1 MVRDGIFYALG
12 LMVVDVLLWKLTSMH
27 WLVAIPL
34 VLALFFLWFFRDP
47 ERVIPQGPGLVVS
60 PGDGLVTEAEWIE
73 TTSGSRLR
81 LSIFLNVFDVHVNRA
96 PISGVV
102 KRVEYR
108 KGTFINAMSP
118 EAVLTNEQT
127 MIVIDGGGYEV
138 GYKQIA
144 GLIAR
149 RIVCA
154 VTEGQK
160 VERGQRVGLIKFGSR
175 VDVLMPA
182 EAVLK
187 VKTGSRVVGGTTVLA
202 EIPSAIKAAL
212 NGAV

>member
-12 LMVVDVLLWKLTSMH
+12 LMVVGVLLWKLTSMH

-34 VLALFFLWFFRDP
+34 ILALFFLWFFRDP
-47 ERVIPQGPGLVVS
+47 ERVIPTGAGLVVS

-73 TTSGSRLR
+73 TTSGGRLR

-96 PISGVV
+96 PIGGVV

-108 KGTFINAMSP
+108 PGTFINAMSA

-149 RIVCA
+149 RIVCS
-154 VTEGQK
+154 VVEGQR

-175 VDVLMPA
+175 VDVLLPA

-187 VKTGSRVVGGTTVLA
+187 VKTGSRVCGGSTVLA
-202 EIPSAIKAAL
+202 EIPSL
-212 NGAV
+212 MQAVVSA

>member
-27 WLVAIPL
+27 WLAAIPI

-47 ERVIPQGPGLVVS
+47 ERVIPTGPGLVVS

-102 KRVEYR
+102 KHVEYR
-108 KGTFINAMSP
+108 KGTFINAMSA

-154 VTEGQK
+154 VKEGQK

-202 EIPSAIKAAL
+202 ELPSVIRAAVS
-212 NGAV
+212 A